1 VNEAPAASSARG
13 TTSLVLWIV
22 GSIVVFLFVVAPAL
36 GLLLLW
42 AWGKAG
48 SE

>member
-1 VNEAPAASSARG
+1 VTEPPASSGRHAAS
-13 TTSLVLWIV
+13 LVVWIV
-22 GSIVVFLFVVAPAL
+22 GSIVVFLFVVAPVL

-42 AWGKAG
+42 AWGKWG